1 MYSVR
6 IRNGAAWNSFFDI
19 GKLVSEEEYLHV
31 ESLYIDLLLELAREM
46 GIKFFTIKEFE
57 NYDAFALREGEIV
70 GLERLSFVIQAIL
83 RDECWGK
90 LVNDGLEIHFGYDYI
105 MYVVVKKTNINV
117 KPILNSYGERL
128 GIDEII
134 SPYLSNDQVL

>member
-6 IRNGAAWNSFFDI
+6 IRNGAVWNSFFDI
-19 GKLVSEEEYLHV
+19 GKLVSEEEYLRV

-57 NYDAFALREGEIV
+57 NYDAFALREGQSV
-70 GLERLSFVIQAIL
+70 CLERLPFVAQAIL
-83 RDECWGK
+83 RDECWAK

-105 MYVVVKKTNINV
+105 MYLVVKKTDINV
-117 KPILNSYGERL
+117 KPILNSYGEML
-128 GIDEII
+128 VIDEIV
-134 SPYLSNDQVL
+134 SPYLSNDQML

>member
-19 GKLVSEEEYLHV
+19 GKLVSEEEYLRV

-46 GIKFFTIKEFE
+46 GIKFFTIKELE
-57 NYDAFALREGEIV
+57 NYDAFALREGQNV
-70 GLERLSFVIQAIL
+70 GLERLSFATQAIL
-83 RDECWGK
+83 RDECWAK

-105 MYVVVKKTNINV
+105 MYVVVKKTDTNV
-117 KPILNSYGERL
+117 KPILNRYGGML
-128 GIDEII
+128 VIDEII
-134 SPYLSNDQVL
+134 SPYLSSDQML

>member
-6 IRNGAAWNSFFDI
+6 IRNGAVWNSFFDI

-46 GIKFFTIKEFE
+46 GIKFFTIKGFE
-57 NYDAFALREGEIV
+57 NYDAFALREGQSV
-70 GLERLSFVIQAIL
+70 GLERLPFIAQAIL
-83 RDECWGK
+83 RDKCWCK
-90 LVNDGLEIHFGYDYI
+90 LVNDSLEIHFGYDYI
-105 MYVVVKKTNINV
+105 MYVVVKKTSTNV

-128 GIDEII
+128 VIDEII
-134 SPYLSNDQVL
+134 SPYLSNDQML

>member
-19 GKLVSEEEYLHV
+19 GKLVSEEEYLRV

-57 NYDAFALREGEIV
+57 NYDAFALREGQGV
-70 GLERLSFVIQAIL
+70 GLESLSFVTQAIL
-83 RDECWGK
+83 RDECWAK
-90 LVNDGLEIHFGYDYI
+90 LFNDGLEIHFGYDYI
-105 MYVVVKKTNINV
+105 MYVVVKKADTNV
-117 KPILNSYGERL
+117 KPILNRYGEML
-128 GIDEII
+128 VIDEVI
-134 SPYLSNDQVL
+134 SPYLSNNQML

>member
-6 IRNGAAWNSFFDI
+6 IRNGAVWNSFFDI
-19 GKLVSEEEYLHV
+19 GKLVSEEEYLRV

-57 NYDAFALREGEIV
+57 NYDAFALREGQSV
-70 GLERLSFVIQAIL
+70 CLERLSFVTQAIL
-83 RDECWGK
+83 RDECWAK

-105 MYVVVKKTNINV
+105 MYVVVKKTDTNV
-117 KPILNSYGERL
+117 KPILNSYGEML
-128 GIDEII
+128 VIDEVI
-134 SPYLSNDQVL
+134 SPYLSNDQML

>member
-117 KPILNSYGERL
+117 KPILNRYGEML
-128 GIDEII
+128 VIDELI
-134 SPYLSNDQVL
+134 SPYLSNDQML

>member
-6 IRNGAAWNSFFDI
+6 IRNGAVWNSFFDI
-19 GKLVSEEEYLHV
+19 GKLVSEEEYLRV

-57 NYDAFALREGEIV
+57 NYDAFALREGQSV
-70 GLERLSFVIQAIL
+70 CLERLPFVAQAIL
-83 RDECWGK
+83 RDECWAK

-105 MYVVVKKTNINV
+105 MYVVVKKTDINV
-117 KPILNSYGERL
+117 KPILNSYGEML
-128 GIDEII
+128 VIDEIV
-134 SPYLSNDQVL
+134 SPYLSNDQML

>member
-1 MYSVR
+1 MYYVR

-57 NYDAFALREGEIV
+57 NYDAFALREGQSV
-70 GLERLSFVIQAIL
+70 GLERLSFVTQAIL
-83 RDECWGK
+83 RDKCWCK

-105 MYVVVKKTNINV
+105 MYVVVKKADVDV
-117 KPILNSYGERL
+117 KPIRNKYGEML
-128 GIDEII
+128 VIDEII
-134 SPYLSNDQVL
+134 SPYL